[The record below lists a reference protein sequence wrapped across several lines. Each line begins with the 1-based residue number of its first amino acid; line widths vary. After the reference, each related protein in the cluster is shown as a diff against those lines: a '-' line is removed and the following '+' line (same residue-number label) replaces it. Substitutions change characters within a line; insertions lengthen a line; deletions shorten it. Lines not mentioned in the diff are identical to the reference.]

1 MILYPAID
9 IKDGAVV
16 RLTQGRMEHADV
28 YNDDPGA
35 QAKIWSDAGFGWLHV
50 VDLDGAIAGEP
61 QNAGAVRKVLDASSA
76 SVQLGG
82 GVRSLAR
89 IAYWLDAG
97 VTRIVL
103 GTIAVQDPELVKT
116 AAREYPDQIAVAI
129 DVRAGRVAVEGWVAQ
144 TTCDAVELA
153 ERFEDAGVAV
163 VIVTDIERDG
173 LNEGVNIELAG
184 RVADAVTVPVI
195 ASGGLAALSEIH
207 ALRDRH
213 LTAEGR
219 RPIEGAVIG
228 RALYDGT
235 IEPAAALAAATAAQ
249 TQSEQADSGGL

>member
-9 IKDGAVV
+9 IKGGAVV
-16 RLTQGRMEHADV
+16 RLTQGRMEQVDV

-35 QAKIWSDAGFGWLHV
+35 QARIWSEAGFGWLHV

-116 AAREYPDQIAVAI
+116 AAREYPDQIVVAI

-153 ERFEDAGVAV
+153 ERFEDAGVAA

-173 LNEGVNIELAG
+173 LNEGVNIDLTG
-184 RVADAVTVPVI
+184 RVAEAVTMPVI
-195 ASGGLAALSEIH
+195 ASGGLADVMEIR
-207 ALRDRH
+207 ALRDWH
-213 LTAEGR
+213 KAAEGR
-219 RPIEGAVIG
+219 RPIAGAVIG
-228 RALYDGT
+228 RALYDGRLD
-235 IEPAAALAAATAAQ
+235 PAAALAAATSDVV
-249 TQSEQADSGGL
+249 QS